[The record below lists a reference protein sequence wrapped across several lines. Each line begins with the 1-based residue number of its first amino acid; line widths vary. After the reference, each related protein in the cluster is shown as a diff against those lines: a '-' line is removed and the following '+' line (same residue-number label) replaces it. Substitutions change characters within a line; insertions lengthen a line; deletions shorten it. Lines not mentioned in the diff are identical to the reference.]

1 MIYER
6 PFRQCVPQSVVY
18 PRNPLYITMSSPSTL
33 TVPLASGQRKISMAT
48 PTAEKVKNQ
57 PSGWGRLADRLA
69 MVTQVGQC
77 LSACLVVGG
86 AANALALMVWSGVCL
101 SSFSAEPPQ
110 IPGVGGKA
118 RITPFILVIKTDQ
131 MVDKNAPDAKEEAE
145 KKAEQDAK
153 RGLPVAKAFF
163 TSDPN
168 QFRLTLHPFARYN
181 FTIDWGDGTK
191 EIVRSDAPAGKAII
205 DEAWL
210 AQVKKGLEQ
219 PVTVDFENIPPDFPV
234 IGDPAGPSVLSYLLG
249 KAGIDLCADIIEV
262 PNIWL
267 YPPNEGISLPGPRN
281 VPLKVEAMKL
291 GDVFKLLTKLTG
303 LTYVLHDRALLY
315 ARHKDIPS
323 FVCPQHTYAKAGT
336 YTVKITENVI
346 GGFPQIYFNGGYD
359 CVKVMDLAQW
369 GGNRWKTMDKAFKGC
384 VNMTISASDTAT
396 AVTGA
401 VREFSKAWYDCR
413 GLTSFPLLNTA
424 AGTNFDSTWSGCS
437 GLTSFPLLNTSAGR
451 YFGAAWNGCSG
462 LTSFPLLNT
471 AAGTNFGAAWNDC
484 SGLTSFPL
492 LSTAAGTSFGSAWEG
507 CSGLTSFPLLNTSAG
522 TSFTRT
528 WSECSGLTSFPLL
541 NTAAATSFSVTWQG
555 CSGLTSFPLLNT
567 SAATHFRHAWSGCS
581 GLTSFPLLNTA
592 AATSFEYAWYK
603 CSGLTSFPLL
613 NTYAGTDFSGAWRGC
628 SGLMS
633 FPELSTSSGTDFDSA
648 WSKCSGLTSFP
659 WLDTSGGKNFDQAWY
674 GCRGLTSFPLL
685 NFGKMEKAER
695 CFFGVTLTSA
705 SYGELLA
712 NIAALNKTPK
722 VTFDGG
728 NSKASDQN
736 GIQARE
742 KLIKNLSWT
751 IVDGDTARRVSPAL
765 PQPLPQEANDF

>member
-1 MIYER
+1 M
-6 PFRQCVPQSVVY
+6 
-18 PRNPLYITMSSPSTL
+18 NSPSTL

-77 LSACLVVGG
+77 LSACLAVGG

-145 KKAEQDAK
+145 KKAEQKAEQDAK

-168 QFRLTLHPFARYN
+168 QFRLSLHPFARYN
-181 FTIDWGDGTK
+181 FTIDWGDGTT
-191 EIVRSDAPAGKAII
+191 EVIRSGAGAGKAAI
-205 DEAWL
+205 DKAWL

-219 PVTVDFENIPPDFPV
+219 PVTVDFENIPNGFAG
-234 IGDPAGPSVLSYLLG
+234 IGKTANQHYLSYLLE
-249 KAGIDLCADIIEV
+249 KAGIDLCANVIEAPDLLIGFTSDKV
-262 PNIWL
+262 KSP
-267 YPPNEGISLPGPRN
+267 SH

-303 LTYVLHDRALLY
+303 LTYVLHDRALLF
-315 ARHKDIPS
+315 AGRKDIPS

-336 YTVKITENVI
+336 YTVKIIENVI
-346 GGFPQIYFNGGYD
+346 GGFPQIYFNEGYD
-359 CVKVMDLAQW
+359 GVKVMDLAQW
-369 GGNRWKTMDKAFKGC
+369 GSNTWASLDGAFMGC
-384 VNMTISASDTAT
+384 VNMTISASDAAT

-401 VREFSKAWYDCR
+401 VNEFSHAWCDCR
-413 GLTSFPLLNTA
+413 GLTSFPILNTS
-424 AGTNFDSTWSGCS
+424 AGRKFYCTWSGCS
-437 GLTSFPLLNTSAGR
+437 GLTSFPLLNTSAGT
-451 YFGAAWNGCSG
+451 YFVGAWWGCSG
-462 LTSFPLLNT
+462 LTSFPLLDT
-471 AAGTNFGAAWNDC
+471 SAGKDFGAAWSGC

-492 LSTAAGTSFGSAWEG
+492 LDTSAGKDFSHAWEGCSRLTSFPLLNTAAVTQFRQAWSGCASLTSFPLLNTASGSGFGATWMG

-522 TSFTRT
+522 TYF
-528 WSECSGLTSFPLL
+528 G
-541 NTAAATSFSVTWQG
+541 AAWFG
-555 CSGLTSFPLLNT
+555 CSGLTSFPLLKT
-567 SAATHFRHAWSGCS
+567 AATTG
-581 GLTSFPLLNTA
+581 FPQ
-592 AATSFEYAWYK
+592 AWYK

-613 NTYAGTDFSGAWRGC
+613 NTYAGTDFSGAWR
-628 SGLMS
+628 
-633 FPELSTSSGTDFDSA
+633 D
-648 WSKCSGLTSFP
+648 CSGLTSFP
-659 WLDTSGGKNFDQAWY
+659 ELSTFSGTDFHSAWSGCSGLTSFPMLHTSGGKNFDHAWS

-742 KLIKNLSWT
+742 KLIKELGWT
-751 IVDGDTARRVSPAL
+751 IVDGDTAGRVSPAL
-765 PQPLPQEANDF
+765 PQPSPQEVNDF

>member
-18 PRNPLYITMSSPSTL
+18 PRNPSLYITMNSPSTL

-77 LSACLVVGG
+77 LSACLAVGG

-181 FTIDWGDGTK
+181 FTIDWGDGTT
-191 EIVRSDAPAGKAII
+191 EVVRSDAPAGKAIV

-437 GLTSFPLLNTSAGR
+437 GLTSFPLLDTS
-451 YFGAAWNGCSG
+451 
-462 LTSFPLLNT
+462 
-471 AAGTNFGAAWNDC
+471 AGTNFDFTW
-484 SGLTSFPL
+484 
-492 LSTAAGTSFGSAWEG
+492 WG

-522 TSFTRT
+522 TNFSCAWRDCSRLTSFPLLDTSTGKEFTYAWEGCR
-528 WSECSGLTSFPLL
+528 GLTSFPLL
-541 NTAAATSFSVTWQG
+541 NTSAGTDFAGAWEGCRGLTSFPLLDTSAGTCFGNEFGGAAEGGAWSD

-567 SAATHFRHAWSGCS
+567 SAGTEFFHTWS
-581 GLTSFPLLNTA
+581 
-592 AATSFEYAWYK
+592 
-603 CSGLTSFPLL
+603 
-613 NTYAGTDFSGAWRGC
+613 
-628 SGLMS
+628 
-633 FPELSTSSGTDFDSA
+633 
-648 WSKCSGLTSFP
+648 
-659 WLDTSGGKNFDQAWY
+659 
-674 GCRGLTSFPLL
+674 GCRGLKSFPLL
-685 NFGKMEKAER
+685 NFAKMEKAKK
-695 CFFGVTLTSA
+695 CFSGVTLTSA

-712 NIAALNKTPK
+712 NIAALNKGSN
-722 VTFDGG
+722 VEFDGG
-728 NSKASDQN
+728 FSKAQ
-736 GIQARE
+736 GLIGMQARE
-742 KLIKNLSWT
+742 KLMKELKWT
-751 IVDGDTARRVSPAL
+751 IYDGDHPKPKSVSEHAPPVE
-765 PQPLPQEANDF
+765 PQPQPEAVNDF